1 MRPASIVNFERLYLG
16 AIALGLINTFLS
28 WDRSLA
34 LLRAQ
39 PVVQFGPGFLIGTA
53 FIGLAIQLLLWF
65 FIARR
70 ASVVAKWILVVLVAI
85 GLLALAAQ
93 MARNPMIGSVTGII
107 GLITYVLQIGAVW
120 MLFRPDARSWLGER
134 RE

>member
-16 AIALGLINTFLS
+16 AIALGVVNTFLS

-39 PVVQFGPGFLIGTA
+39 PVQFGPGFLIATTT
-53 FIGLAIQLLLWF
+53 IGLAIQLLLWF

-70 ASVVAKWILVVLVAI
+70 ASAVAKWILVVLVALGVI
-85 GLLALAAQ
+85 ALAVSL
-93 MARNPMIGSVTGII
+93 ARNPMIDGVAGII
-107 GLITYVLQIGAVW
+107 GLITYALQIAALW
-120 MLFRPDARSWLGER
+120 MLFRPDARAWFDE
-134 RE
+134 